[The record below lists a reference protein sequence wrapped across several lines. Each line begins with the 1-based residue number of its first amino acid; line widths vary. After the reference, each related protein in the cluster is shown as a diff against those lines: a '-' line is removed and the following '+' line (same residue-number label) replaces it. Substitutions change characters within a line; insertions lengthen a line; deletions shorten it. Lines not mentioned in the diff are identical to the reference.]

1 MREVQIQPQSHFTAP
16 NANVEPIGTVSAQA
30 SSTGLLPNLSAT
42 LVETAYRNALSQK
55 GGDTLINIKFQRK
68 VSYFSLLVLN
78 IYTTTVDVQ
87 GTAARVTMGKQQI
100 GLMQREQ
107 IRDLAVQGATPAGPA
122 DGREDR
128 R

>member
-16 NANVEPIGTVSAQA
+16 NANVEPIGMVSAQA

-42 LVETAYRNALSQK
+42 LVETAYRSALSQK

-68 VSYFSLLVLN
+68 VSYFSLLVVN

-107 IRDLAVQGATPAGPA
+107 IRDLAVQGATPAAAA